1 MTPDAFRD
9 AISKGLGRVIAHL
22 RNHPVEPYLAIIE
35 HACTHTLVY
44 DTQVEGWRTDY
55 LLEIM
60 RLSGH
65 MDRLAAGVVEI
76 LRTSTDDRD
85 TFQAYELCG
94 RLAAMGYQDARAA
107 MYERFERCPGD
118 VYEAASSIIALD
130 GEQGMLTMVRGLGRR
145 IVDGESVPVR
155 GELLSTAEYDLG
167 ENVRERLLVPVARD
181 DATVRAFLD
190 AVDQANQR
198 DQSEAR
204 QRTADLRLTGLPYG
218 QLRERLEAAQG
229 KLSLGH
235 LRQWGRKA
243 PKSELTAAA
252 RDTLTET
259 QPAFLLSYLRLFFGR
274 PYPLEPDGIIRIA
287 DEGDDTLAH
296 AALVALRAMENPQVR
311 SFGIDLL
318 HRRHRLAAAFGIFR
332 LNYEPGDHDLFMNV
346 LGGLESDTDTQVLH
360 GIGLDL
366 NEVYEERLAPECR
379 EPMLWIYENTPCS
392 FCRERAVG
400 TLLKTQQL
408 PEEIR
413 LECLDDCSPETR
425 ELART
430 GKVTS

>member
-9 AISKGLGRVIAHL
+9 AITKGLGRVVAHL
-22 RNHPVEPYLAIIE
+22 RNHPAEPYLDIIE
-35 HACTHTLVY
+35 HACTHNLVY
-44 DTQVEGWRTDY
+44 DTQIEGLRTDY

-65 MDRLAAGVVEI
+65 MDRLAAGVLEA

-85 TFQAYELCG
+85 TYQAYELAG
-94 RLAAMGYQDARAA
+94 RLAAMGYHDACSA

-130 GEQGMLTMVRGLGRR
+130 GEQGLLTMVRGLGRR

-167 ENVRERLLVPVARD
+167 ENVRERLLVPAARD

-190 AVDQANQR
+190 AIDHANQR

-229 KLSLGH
+229 KLALGH
-235 LRQWGRKA
+235 LTQWGRKA
-243 PKSELTAAA
+243 PRSELTAAA
-252 RDTLTET
+252 RDALTET
-259 QPAFLLSYLRLFFGR
+259 RPAFLLSYLRLFFGC
-274 PYPLEPDGIIRIA
+274 PFPLEPDGIIRIA

-296 AALVALRAMENPQVR
+296 AALIALKAVESPQVR
-311 SFGIDLL
+311 AFGIELL
-318 HRRHRLAAAFGIFR
+318 HRRHRLADAFALFR
-332 LNYEPGDHDLFMNV
+332 LNYDPGDHRLFMDV
-346 LGGLESDTDTQVLH
+346 LSGLESDTGIQVLQ
-360 GIGLDL
+360 GIGFDL
-366 NEVYEERLAPECR
+366 NGVYEERLDPECR
-379 EPMLWIYENTPCS
+379 VPLLWVYENTPCAH
-392 FCRERAVG
+392 CRERAVG
-400 TLLKTQQL
+400 TLLKARQL
-408 PEEIR
+408 PEEVR
-413 LECLDDCSPETR
+413 LECLDDCNPRTR
-425 ELART
+425 ELARN
-430 GKVTS
+430 GLAV